1 MTRPPDSTSR
11 LATCLAS
18 TTGLRCG
25 RMTIPVASLIVVVC
39 AAAQVSATRE
49 SRIGSCGAIGDG
61 GACGS
66 GSTTCSP
73 AHTEAKPAASA
84 ARAADTRASGLLI
97 GPMLI
102 CMSPSR
108 MLVYFNDNQHTPP
121 EGAGMDRTERREF
134 VRKHRTCIF
143 GYNRQNDGPAMT
155 VVYYV
160 LDGDDLLI
168 STMAARGKALAVK
181 RDPKVS
187 LCILDEQWPL
197 TYLQVYGDATL
208 EEDFGQAVD
217 VLRRVIDLMAEKD
230 VTSAKLPEIE
240 QMAREEN
247 RVVIRIRPYATFA
260 TPPRH
265 VYKAEDIDTLT
276 HFTSNSQ
283 PW

>member
-1 MTRPPDSTSR
+1 MT
-11 LATCLAS
+11 
-18 TTGLRCG
+18 
-25 RMTIPVASLIVVVC
+25 
-39 AAAQVSATRE
+39 
-49 SRIGSCGAIGDG
+49 
-61 GACGS
+61 
-66 GSTTCSP
+66 
-73 AHTEAKPAASA
+73 
-84 ARAADTRASGLLI
+84 
-97 GPMLI
+97 
-102 CMSPSR
+102 
-108 MLVYFNDNQHTPP
+108 
-121 EGAGMDRTERREF
+121 MDRIERREF

-160 LDGDDLLI
+160 LDGDDLLV
-168 STMAARGKALAVK
+168 STMAARAKAFAVQ
-181 RDPKVS
+181 RSPKVS

-230 VTSAKLPEIE
+230 VTSAKSPEIE
-240 QMAREEN
+240 RMAREEN
-247 RVVIRIRPYATFA
+247 RVVIRVRPYATFA